1 MNDGLCGII
10 PVFKPGG
17 WTSFDVVAKLRG
29 ILHTK
34 KIGHSGTLDP
44 IATGVL
50 PIFIGKATRAA
61 DLLPDSKK
69 TYKAGFRLGVT
80 TDTQDIT
87 GEVLSASDVSVSR
100 EELERACEGFV
111 GDIMQIPP
119 MYSAVK
125 VGGKKLCD
133 LARRGE
139 TAERSAKARRIDFI
153 SIWEYD
159 EHTREGVLC
168 TSVSKGTYIRT
179 LINDIGE
186 ALGCGGVMTSLQRQS
201 AGGFEL
207 DDCYTL
213 EQLQQAADEG
223 SLDRII
229 APTESV
235 FTGAYE
241 SIQLGERET
250 VMYKNG
256 VRLRLEQVGAENAKE
271 HKTVCIFG
279 FGGAFLGLG
288 LLDTGDRLLKSIR
301 NFY

>member
-1 MNDGLCGII
+1 MADGLCGII

-44 IATGVL
+44 MATGVL

-61 DLLPDSKK
+61 DLLPDSTK
-69 TYKAGFRLGVT
+69 TYKAGFRLGVI

-87 GEVLSASDVSVSR
+87 GEILSESEISVSR
-100 EELERACEGFV
+100 EAIERVCEGFV
-111 GDIMQIPP
+111 GDIMQTPP

-125 VGGKKLCD
+125 VGGRKLCD

-139 TAERSAKARRIDFI
+139 TAERPAKARRVDFI
-153 SIWEYD
+153 SIQKYD
-159 EHTREGVLC
+159 EHAREGVLY

-186 ALGCGGVMTSLQRQS
+186 SLGCGGVMTSLQRQS
-201 AGGFEL
+201 AGGFDL
-207 DDCYTL
+207 NDCYTL
-213 EQLQQAADEG
+213 EQLQKAADEG

-235 FTGAYE
+235 FTGVYE

-256 VRLRLEQVGAENAKE
+256 VRLRLEQVGAENEKDY
-271 HKTVCIFG
+271 KTVCVFG
-279 FGGAFLGLG
+279 SGGTFLGLG
-288 LLDTGDRLLKSIR
+288 LLDINDRLLKSVR